1 MENFQRPKTKEE
13 LLTTHQPLTE
23 ANRRLRDAIKLLP
36 ILKRKIKR
44 ENPDY
49 PAICTQMD
57 DLLQAISIDT
67 KEVWENEQPTPQT
80 KYNENHRFYWEMME
94 DEKEW
99 TFRLRYAWLWL
110 TFLNRSDEDTCLLVP
125 TSDDALRLVS
135 PVHNAVLISGDAG
148 TKDHFVELRF
158 QTRPLPYVQAG
169 FDNAGS
175 SRKLFEVL
183 GIE

>member
-1 MENFQRPKTKEE
+1 M
-13 LLTTHQPLTE
+13 
-23 ANRRLRDAIKLLP
+23 RDAIKLLP

-175 SRKLFEVL
+175 SRKLFEEL
-183 GIE
+183 GIQ